1 MSSVPPK
8 HHMTVLT
15 LIPTHQRGRANFE
28 KLTTQA
34 DGVAYP
40 TTLYFSLE
48 HKEANTRLIVFH
60 LAAIQIR
67 KMKTELQ
74 YVHTEVENVLPRMEE
89 GGKQGWREGE
99 HF

>member
-1 MSSVPPK
+1 
-8 HHMTVLT
+8 MTVLN
-15 LIPTHQRGRANFE
+15 LIPTHQRGGGGLTLK
-28 KLTTQA
+28 KLTTHA

-48 HKEANTRLIVFH
+48 HKEANTRLIFSH

-74 YVHTEVENVLPRMEE
+74 YVHTEFEMFLPRMEE